1 MRRSWGRLLR
11 RSEFLR
17 VAGEGLRRNTP
28 AFTLQAA
35 AKNPS
40 DERRPSGFRLGLTVS
55 RKVGNAVERNRA
67 KRRLRAAA
75 DRVLNAETREIDVV
89 VIARRAAITRDFEQ
103 LSADL
108 RRTVD
113 QAARDLASAARRKP
127 S

>member
-11 RSEFLR
+11 RSDFLR
-17 VAGEGLRRNTP
+17 VADEGLRRNTP

-35 AKNPS
+35 AKNRD
-40 DERRPSGFRLGLTVS
+40 DERRSGGFRLGLTVS

-75 DRVLNAETREIDVV
+75 DRVLSAERRDIDVV
-89 VIARRAAITRDFEQ
+89 VIARRVAITRDFEQ

-108 RRTVD
+108 LRAVD
-113 QAARDLASAARRKP
+113 QAARDLASTGKRKP